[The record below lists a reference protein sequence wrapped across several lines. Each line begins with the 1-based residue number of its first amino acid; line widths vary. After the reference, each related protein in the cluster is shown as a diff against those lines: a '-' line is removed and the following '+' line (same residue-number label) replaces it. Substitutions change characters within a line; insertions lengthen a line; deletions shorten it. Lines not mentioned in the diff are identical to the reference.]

1 MYLKGYGHFSHTS
14 FGLGGEGEKMA
25 EGGWLMAEGPRSS
38 ARSSRDLEPLKRG
51 GFYAGCPARATTP
64 QPLLELR
71 SSSVTSRD
79 SPSKLSSP
87 LAAPSLACLRGFLA
101 SLRLQASKGRAQPT
115 SGFLPLQGGHP
126 TAPPVALTLRYPR
139 PIRGSGWVN
148 KGWCFKLA
156 SAFCC
161 FWGANWLFR

>member
-1 MYLKGYGHFSHTS
+1 
-14 FGLGGEGEKMA
+14 MA
-25 EGGWLMAEGPRSS
+25 EGGWLMAEGTRSS

-71 SSSVTSRD
+71 SSSVTTRD

-87 LAAPSLACLRGFLA
+87 LAAPSLVMPKRVSCVPSVA
-101 SLRLQASKGRAQPT
+101 SVQRPSATYLRLPPSP
-115 SGFLPLQGGHP
+115 GGHP

-139 PIRGSGWVN
+139 PIRGSG
-148 KGWCFKLA
+148 CF
-156 SAFCC
+156 
-161 FWGANWLFR
+161 